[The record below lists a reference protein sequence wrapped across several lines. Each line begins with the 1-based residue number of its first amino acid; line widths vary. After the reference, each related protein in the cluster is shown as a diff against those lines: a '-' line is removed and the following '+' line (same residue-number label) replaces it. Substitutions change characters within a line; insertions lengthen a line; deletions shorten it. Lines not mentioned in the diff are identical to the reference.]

1 MADLLL
7 DSAPDMQ
14 IRVLYFALVREA
26 VGLEGESF
34 ELDAGTTVA
43 QLREILAE
51 RHDIVRRAQR
61 HIRVAVNE
69 DFAGDEDVLLEGDVV
84 ALIPPVAGGAPRCSL
99 TTDPIDPRAVEALVE
114 RDEAGA
120 VVTFTG
126 VVRNH
131 AKGRAVEYLEYE
143 VYASMAL
150 AKLQAVQAEVEAAH
164 PEVQVAVCHRYG
176 KLVVGEVAIVI
187 AVSSAHRAV
196 AFTAC
201 QRTIDRIKE
210 VVPIWKKEVGP
221 DGKEWVGFG
230 S

>member
-1 MADLLL
+1 ME
-7 DSAPDMQ
+7 
-14 IRVLYFALVREA
+14 IRVLYFALVREHT
-26 VGLEGESF
+26 GLESETISLADG
-34 ELDAGTTVA
+34 ATVA
-43 QLREILAE
+43 DLRAILAD

-61 HIRVAVNE
+61 HLRVAVNE
-69 DFAGDEDVLLEGDVV
+69 DFAQDADVLTPGDEV

-99 TTDPIDPRAVEALVE
+99 TQDPVDARAVEALVE
-114 RDEAGA
+114 RPEAGA

-131 AKGRAVEYLEYE
+131 AAGRAVDYLVYE

-150 AKLQAVQAEVEAAH
+150 AKLREVAQEVTTAH
-164 PEVQVAVCHRYG
+164 PQVQVAICHRYG
-176 KLVVGEVAIVI
+176 KLVVGDIAIVI
-187 AVSSAHRAV
+187 AVSSPHRAV
-196 AFTAC
+196 AFAAC
-201 QRTIDRIKE
+201 QQTIDRIKE